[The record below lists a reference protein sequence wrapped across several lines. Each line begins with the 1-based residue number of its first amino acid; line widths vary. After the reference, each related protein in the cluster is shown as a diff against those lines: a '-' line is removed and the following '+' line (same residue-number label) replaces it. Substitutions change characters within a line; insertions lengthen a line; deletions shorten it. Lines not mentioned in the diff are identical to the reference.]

1 MKNNFAFVDAQNV
14 NLAIQDQWR
23 KLDWRKLLNHLRKK
37 YSVKRCYLFIWYIP
51 TNQDLYT
58 SLQESGY
65 ILIFKPVLNIWPW
78 KTKWN
83 VDAELVLQAMV
94 DYNEYNKAVIITWDW
109 DFACLVKHL
118 VKNNKL
124 RNLIVP
130 NENKYSKFLRKEAK
144 WNIDSLTNKREKL
157 EYKK

>member
-1 MKNNFAFVDAQNV
+1 
-14 NLAIQDQWR
+14 
-23 KLDWRKLLNHLRKK
+23 
-37 YSVKRCYLFIWYIP
+37 
-51 TNQDLYT
+51 
-58 SLQESGY
+58 
-65 ILIFKPVLNIWPW
+65 
-78 KTKWN
+78 
-83 VDAELVLQAMV
+83 MV